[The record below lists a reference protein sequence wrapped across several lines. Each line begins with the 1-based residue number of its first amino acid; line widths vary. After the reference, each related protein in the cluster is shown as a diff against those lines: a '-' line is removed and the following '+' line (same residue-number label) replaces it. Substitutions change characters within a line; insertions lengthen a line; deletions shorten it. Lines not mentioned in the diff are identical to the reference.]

1 MYYLLII
8 IIYLIYYCICN
19 KKENFNSTTTD
30 DKDYYLNKIQEKLLI
45 SKLNFNKF
53 KTLLDNYL
61 NYQISNITDL
71 YILENKLSNIIET
84 FNSFFIIAN
93 SNIESL
99 NLKKQFYNYIFKIH
113 KNRINIFNKDKEDYD
128 KFYFFLERF

>member
-30 DKDYYLNKIQEKLLI
+30 DKDYYLNKIQEKLII

-84 FNSFFIIAN
+84 FNSLFIIAN

-99 NLKKQFYNYIFKIH
+99 NLKKEFYNYIFKIH
-113 KNRINIFNKDKEDYD
+113 KNRINFFNKDKKDYD
-128 KFYFFLERF
+128 KYYFFLERF